1 MKNRSRNEI
10 IAAILEVINRGRGP
24 STRTKIMYGAFLS
37 YTQLGEYLTFLL
49 NNDLISYHQKTK
61 HTPPSFTITE
71 KGTHFLG
78 IHNQINE
85 MISSI
90 QTNQVDRYYDN

>member
-37 YTQLGEYLTFLL
+37 YNQLNEYLSFLIEI
-49 NNDLISYHQKTK
+49 DLIVPLKSKTNSSSSSSSSSPLFK
-61 HTPPSFTITE
+61 ITE
-71 KGTHFLG
+71 RGTHFLNVY
-78 IHNQINE
+78 NQINE
-85 MISSI
+85 MITII
-90 QTNQVDRYYDN
+90 QT

>member
-37 YTQLGEYLTFLL
+37 YNQLNEYLSFLIEI
-49 NNDLISYHQKTK
+49 DLIVPLKSKTNSSSSSSPLFK
-61 HTPPSFTITE
+61 ITE
-71 KGTHFLG
+71 RGTHFLN
-78 IHNQINE
+78 IYNQINE
-85 MISSI
+85 MITII
-90 QTNQVDRYYDN
+90 QT

>member
-37 YTQLGEYLTFLL
+37 YNQLNEYLSFLIEI
-49 NNDLISYHQKTK
+49 DLIVPLKSKTNSSSSSSSSPLFK
-61 HTPPSFTITE
+61 ITE
-71 KGTHFLG
+71 KGTHFLNVY
-78 IHNQINE
+78 NQINE
-85 MISSI
+85 MITII
-90 QTNQVDRYYDN
+90 QT

>member
-37 YTQLGEYLTFLL
+37 YNQLNEYLSFLIEI
-49 NNDLISYHQKTK
+49 DLIVSLKSKTNSSSSSYPLFKK
-61 HTPPSFTITE
+61 
-71 KGTHFLG
+71 
-78 IHNQINE
+78 NE
-85 MISSI
+85 MITII
-90 QTNQVDRYYDN
+90 QT

>member
-37 YTQLGEYLTFLL
+37 YNQLNEYLSFLIEI
-49 NNDLISYHQKTK
+49 DLIVPLKSKTNSSSSSSLLFK
-61 HTPPSFTITE
+61 ITE
-71 KGTHFLG
+71 RGTHFLNVY
-78 IHNQINE
+78 NQINE
-85 MISSI
+85 MITII
-90 QTNQVDRYYDN
+90 QT

>member
-37 YTQLGEYLTFLL
+37 YNQLNEYLSFLIEI
-49 NNDLISYHQKTK
+49 DLIVSLKSKTNSSSSSSPLFK
-61 HTPPSFTITE
+61 ITE
-71 KGTHFLG
+71 RGTHFLNVY
-78 IHNQINE
+78 NQINE
-85 MISSI
+85 MITII
-90 QTNQVDRYYDN
+90 QT

>member
-37 YTQLGEYLTFLL
+37 YNQLNEYLSFLIEI
-49 NNDLISYHQKTK
+49 DLIVPLKSKTNSSSSSSSSPLFK
-61 HTPPSFTITE
+61 ITE
-71 KGTHFLG
+71 RGTHFLNVY
-78 IHNQINE
+78 NQINE
-85 MISSI
+85 MITII
-90 QTNQVDRYYDN
+90 QT